1 MRLVYVAPD
10 VSLERVTGGTVHVLE
25 VARGLAR
32 RGCALLLVVRRDS
45 RRQPRIG
52 TWEGFEVW
60 RVFRGLL
67 FPVAYSGRASG
78 EGAGTGRRWWKD
90 LYLRKLYP
98 RVLERLL
105 VRRLRAFGAEGVVER
120 GACFGAGVRA
130 AKRLGLPA
138 VLEVIDGEFDPGA
151 ALLADRVISSTSSR
165 LFPPGVPRDKI
176 VETTAG
182 VRWER
187 FQGLL
192 PMEEAKARLG
202 LRGPVVAYVG
212 GPEPWHGLDLLR
224 EAMALVP
231 EATLLIIGSNGPD
244 TARERFLGRLE
255 PERVPEALQA
265 ADVAAVP
272 IDPRR
277 SPYPGLGNV
286 YSPIKLFEAMAC
298 GLPVVATDVE
308 LVSPVVAEHECGLL
322 VPPEPARMAGA
333 LRALLADEGLRRRL
347 GENGRKAAARYS
359 WDRVAGQI
367 LEAFQGSRR

>member
-32 RGCALLLVVRRDS
+32 RGCPLLLVVRRDS
-45 RRQPRIG
+45 RRQPRLG

-67 FPVAYSGRASG
+67 FPVAYSGRTSG
-78 EGAGTGRRWWKD
+78 KGGRRWWKD

-98 RVLERLL
+98 RAIERPL

-130 AKRLGLPA
+130 ARRLGLPA
-138 VLEVIDGEFDPGA
+138 VLEVIDGEFDPEA
-151 ALLADRVISSTSSR
+151 ALLADKVLSSTSPR
-165 LFPPGVPRDKI
+165 LLSGIPRDKI

-187 FQGLL
+187 FQGL
-192 PMEEAKARLG
+192 PPAEEAKARLG

-244 TARERFLGRLE
+244 SRRERFLGRLP

-272 IDPRR
+272 VDPRR
-277 SPYPGLGNV
+277 IPGQGNV

-308 LVSPVVAEHECGLL
+308 LVSPVVAGSECGLL
-322 VPPEPARMAGA
+322 VPPEPPRMAEA
-333 LRALLADEGLRRRL
+333 LRALLADGGLRRRL

-359 WDRVAGQI
+359 WDRVSGQI
-367 LEAFQGSRR
+367 LEAFQTRARPANP